1 MREMKNLL
9 YSLIC
14 ATLLCGCSAPK
25 GIYGVWYAS
34 YHNSLVTIVL
44 GEDSTISVD
53 SEASSNLSFTGEYA
67 LDNTTE
73 PSTITLTM
81 SNGMAGAG
89 LMRINGDGT
98 MDLNLLFGAP
108 GMVAPPESF
117 DPVQTNP
124 ANIAFHL
131 QRDTQGLFTQDSA
144 VKIPAEAELAFER
157 NRRLGAGIN
166 LNAVVDGNLHPGYKR
181 DAPLSDDDIR
191 SIADA
196 GFRSVR
202 LNVAWSKHCSK
213 EHPYTIDP
221 EFFQKVDGIV
231 DRCIECGLAV
241 SVDVHYYPYINMG
254 QDGETISVEDNFTR
268 LAHLWEQ
275 IADHYKGYSDDML
288 FFDLLNEPN
297 LFLGV
302 ERWNELLAE
311 LIGVVRRT
319 NPNRTLLIST
329 PCMGQS
335 WSLGSLQLPDD
346 EWNVIVQFHY
356 YLPHTFTHQGLA
368 YALAGDSS
376 GVEWHGTEAERAAIL
391 KDFDYCKRW
400 SDRSGRP
407 VNMGEYGVVNSADE
421 ASRARYL
428 GFIQEV
434 ATQRDI
440 SSHLWGYREIFMIR
454 DEATGEWNKAILDA
468 LNL

>member
-131 QRDTQGLFTQDSA
+131 QRDTQGILTQDSA
-144 VKIPAEAELAFER
+144 VNIPAEAELAFER

-166 LNAVVDGNLHPGYKR
+166 LNAVVDGNLHPGYER

-191 SIADA
+191 SIAEA

-202 LNVAWSKHCSK
+202 LNVAWSKHCQK

-311 LIGVVRRT
+311 LIGVVRHT